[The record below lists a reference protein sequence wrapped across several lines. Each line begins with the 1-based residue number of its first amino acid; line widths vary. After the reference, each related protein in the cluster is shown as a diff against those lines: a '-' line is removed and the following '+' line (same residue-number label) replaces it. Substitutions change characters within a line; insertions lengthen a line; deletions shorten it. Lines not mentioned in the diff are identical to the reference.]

1 MSDRKKKVQRIVSEA
16 DQRLS
21 AVEKVWKADRESKR
35 RVTLNAFQVFQFLA
49 GLAGDPDQ
57 EQAIEIANAVERDP
71 HLYLTTG
78 TNCYN
83 FGRIQCIALG
93 HRDTE

>member
-1 MSDRKKKVQRIVSEA
+1 MSNQKKKVQRIVSEA
-16 DQRLS
+16 DRRLS
-21 AVEKVWKADRESKR
+21 SVEKVWKADRESKR
-35 RVTLNAFQVFQFLA
+35 RVTLNASQVFQFLA
-49 GLAGDPDQ
+49 GLAGDPDR
-57 EQAIEIANAVERDP
+57 EQAEEICNAVERDP

-93 HRDTE
+93 HHENE

>member
-1 MSDRKKKVQRIVSEA
+1 
-16 DQRLS
+16 
-21 AVEKVWKADRESKR
+21 
-35 RVTLNAFQVFQFLA
+35 VFQFLA
-49 GLAGDPDQ
+49 GLAGDPDR
-57 EQAIEIANAVERDP
+57 EQAEEICNAVERDP

-93 HRDTE
+93 HHENE

>member
-1 MSDRKKKVQRIVSEA
+1 MDSKKRIRKIVSGA
-16 DQRLS
+16 DKRLES
-21 AVEKVWKADRESKR
+21 VEKVWKADRESKR
-35 RVTLNAFQVFQFLA
+35 RVTLNASQVFSFLA
-49 GLAGDPDQ
+49 GLSGDPDR
-57 EQAIEIANAVERDP
+57 EQAEEICNAVERDP

-93 HRDTE
+93 HRDDE